1 MTPPANPMRLV
12 QFPGRLYAIT
22 DRRLARLPHDEIV
35 AQLLLG
41 GARTIQIRDKE
52 ASPREL
58 LEATR
63 ACLRLTAAIGAQLIV
78 NDSVDVALAADA
90 DGVHLGQDDTP
101 VDEARARLGKDK
113 IIGLST
119 HNLDQLHRGLET
131 SADYLAFGPIF
142 GTTTKETTNEV
153 LGLEV
158 VRHAQAIVNRPF
170 VAIGGITLHR
180 APRVVLAG
188 ADAVAV
194 ISALYPV
201 PDLNRTDDTRE
212 IISRVRA
219 LLGALDNAECG
230 DRSRTS

>member
-1 MTPPANPMRLV
+1 MTYTINPMRLF
-12 QFPGRLYAIT
+12 QFPNRLYGIT

-41 GARTIQIRDKE
+41 GARTIQLRDKD

-63 ACLRLTAAIGAQLIV
+63 ACLRLTTAVGARLIV
-78 NDSVDVALAADA
+78 NDSVDVALAAGA

-101 VDEARARLGKDK
+101 VEEARVRLGPDK

-119 HNLDQLHRGLET
+119 QNLDQLRAGLET

-142 GTTTKETTNEV
+142 ATVTKETTNEA
-153 LGLEV
+153 LGVEG
-158 VRHAQAIVNRPF
+158 VRQAQALVNRPL

-180 APRVVLAG
+180 APRVILAG

-201 PDLNRTDDTRE
+201 PDLDRTDDAGE

-219 LLGALDNAECG
+219 ILDAVG
-230 DRSRTS
+230 